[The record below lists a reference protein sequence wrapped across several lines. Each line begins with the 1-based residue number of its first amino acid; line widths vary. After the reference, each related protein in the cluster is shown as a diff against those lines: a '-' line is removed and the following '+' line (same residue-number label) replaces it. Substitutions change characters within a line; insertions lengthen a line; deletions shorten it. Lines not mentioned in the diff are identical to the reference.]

1 MKTIVLC
8 GKQSDTTLSQVMI
21 GALRRYGRVQYYNG
35 VQLRNIP
42 GEHPGA
48 FCIYDCERLP
58 ILDTPH
64 SVLVFK
70 NSFTPFAE
78 PVELPHGIPA
88 VFSSRC
94 EKAAEQLMGAP
105 VIPVA
110 CGTSSKDTLSVASLA
125 EGSACVSLLRSLCTL
140 TGEILEPK
148 DISVTLRR
156 EMGTYSL
163 LAACAVCLL
172 CGIDSEQGYEFSF

>member
-1 MKTIVLC
+1 MNGERMADFTETCGSQFVGNGKRESMKTILLC
-8 GKQSDTTLSQVMI
+8 GKQSDTVISQAMI
-21 GALRRYGRVQYYNG
+21 DVLRRYGRVQYYNG
-35 VQLRNIP
+35 IKLSSAP
-42 GEHPGA
+42 GETPGV
-48 FCIYDCERLP
+48 FCIY
-58 ILDTPH
+58 
-64 SVLVFK
+64 
-70 NSFTPFAE
+70 
-78 PVELPHGIPA
+78 GIPA

-94 EKAAEQLMGAP
+94 EKAAEQLKGAP

-110 CGTSSKDTLSVASLA
+110 CGTSSKDTLSVASLT

-148 DISVTLRR
+148 DISVALQR

-172 CGIDSEQGYEFSF
+172 CGIDSEPGYRF